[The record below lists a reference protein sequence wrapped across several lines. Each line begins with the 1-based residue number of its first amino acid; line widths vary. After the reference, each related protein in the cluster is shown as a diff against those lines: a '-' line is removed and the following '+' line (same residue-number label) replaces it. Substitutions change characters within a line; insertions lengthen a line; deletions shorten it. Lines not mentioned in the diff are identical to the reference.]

1 MLTPGNV
8 HVTPGVVDWPFY
20 CLYRPHLNQ
29 IWSWIGPALLN
40 IATKQTYL
48 DEIQECKVVT
58 SPDCIYNSF
67 PHLFIHF
74 LKGSFSR
81 GCFSIKP
88 LLRQGCSKLHR
99 TLPSLRTCYRRWCTL
114 LLSRKRPSHQKW
126 RPRRPQ
132 WNQRQRKNPSL
143 LEERQQKLRRLLQR
157 VQVCL
162 VWFITAYVGRYGR
175 CKDLPKRGREFAFLC
190 LLNKIVN
197 LEYETISQMQGGTY
211 GYPRISPYLCP
222 LGRGAILFVLNG

>member
-1 MLTPGNV
+1 MGGECT
-8 HVTPGVVDWPFY
+8 
-20 CLYRPHLNQ
+20 CS
-29 IWSWIGPALLN
+29 SWCCRLALLLFIQTPCKPDLKLNWASPSEYRNQTN
-40 IATKQTYL
+40 ISRRNTGMQS
-48 DEIQECKVVT
+48 
-58 SPDCIYNSF
+58 SPDYIYNSF

-162 VWFITAYVGRYGR
+162 VWFITAKVGR
-175 CKDLPKRGREFAFLC
+175 
-190 LLNKIVN
+190 
-197 LEYETISQMQGGTY
+197 
-211 GYPRISPYLCP
+211 
-222 LGRGAILFVLNG
+222 